1 VITFSEAFAEISKS
15 IKALP
20 AETMRFDI
28 AYGHVLAENVES
40 IEDIPPFDNSAMD
53 GYALYASDATA
64 ASADNPVIL
73 DIVGEVFA
81 GHMPGGGIS
90 RGKTMKIMTGAALP
104 DGADAVIMVERTEQR
119 GRKVALFT
127 PVRKGE
133 NIRRQG
139 EDCRKG
145 AWILKKGT
153 LLGPAHVGML
163 ATLGRYKVKAV
174 PRPRVAI
181 LATGDELL
189 EPGESMAPGKVRNS
203 NSYSIEALVKA
214 CGGVP
219 CLLGLARDRREEIG
233 EKIERGLES
242 ADMLVTTAG
251 ISVGEGDLVREVLEH
266 HGVTMSFWQVAIR
279 PGKPTAFGK
288 AGALPVFCLPG
299 NPVSS
304 MVTFL
309 QFVRPAILALRG
321 LAFDS
326 MRTVQ
331 AVLERDVEKKRG
343 LRYFIRVSLRDIE
356 GVCRARPT
364 GPQGSGILSSM
375 VRADG
380 LMILSEEYER
390 VAAGEMVDVQL
401 LGAALGE

>member
-1 VITFSEAFAEISKS
+1 MITFSEAFAEISKS